1 MVPGHR
7 PKTPFGPFG
16 DVMPEGADGQRR
28 LPAPDGRIAD
38 VVAAVHRFDRVRGVP
53 VAVDAAGP
61 V

>member
-1 MVPGHR
+1 
-7 PKTPFGPFG
+7 
-16 DVMPEGADGQRR
+16 MPEGADGQRQ

-38 VVAAVHRFDRVRGVP
+38 VVAAVHRFDWVRGVP